1 MCVCECAS
9 KGCIF
14 LASAHLIITCSFS
27 FRFSDGPRVPL
38 HLHNVTGQ
46 ICTGHSDSY
55 KHAERDGENACLGVR
70 SLGELSDWS
79 LLFER
84 VDERKNSAFDAGGDA
99 ACD

>member
-1 MCVCECAS
+1 MYFLGIS
-9 KGCIF
+9 SFDNYLFQIF
-14 LASAHLIITCSFS
+14 
-27 FRFSDGPRVPL
+27 RVFVL
-38 HLHNVTGQ
+38 KFCFVFHHVTGQ

-55 KHAERDGENACLGVR
+55 KHAERDGENACLCVR

-84 VDERKNSAFDAGGDA
+84 VDEGKNSTFDAGGDA